1 MKKSHSKKSLER
13 MHPADKVIK
22 IINLIEK
29 NHFGNGGAGVRA
41 RNRRLARML
50 AALTEYTDL
59 TVSEAGRTLG
69 MCKDRSFNMQK
80 KWAGMPDE
88 EKDSYLAY
96 LDSKLDA

>member
-1 MKKSHSKKSLER
+1 
-13 MHPADKVIK
+13 
-22 IINLIEK
+22 
-29 NHFGNGGAGVRA
+29 
-41 RNRRLARML
+41 ML

-69 MCKDRSFNMQK
+69 MCKDRAFNMQK

-88 EKDSYLAY
+88 EKDSYMAY